1 MNCVARSKAAR
12 RARRKQ
18 LRIARSPPSM
28 ACAGIL
34 ETGTRFITV
43 TIRCSRG
50 GMKTRIDP
58 WINHSRIIQ
67 VIFPNES
74 SVFERKAHQPV
85 RPVVQAAVAQVVQ
98 AVAADRAVAVVKAAA
113 VVFNDRAQAL
123 PVPATRAT
131 SSAIR
136 SGARR

>member
-1 MNCVARSKAAR
+1 
-12 RARRKQ
+12 
-18 LRIARSPPSM
+18 M

-50 GMKTRIDP
+50 GMKTRIDR

-85 RPVVQAAVAQVVQ
+85 RPVVQAAVVQ

-123 PVPATRAT
+123 PVPPTRAT

-136 SGARR
+136 SAARR